1 MEERAE
7 GNRSGAAP
15 AGLRLPIVAN
25 LLLLFGSL
33 AVVSIGVYFLSQ
45 QATSAIRFESR
56 FITAEWRLLAELKE
70 RTDRLLQAR
79 DREIA
84 FLQAR
89 LLSIV
94 RQGAS
99 ETERRSL
106 TSQLEQAYLER
117 SEIMEL
123 RINPPPAI
131 REQRP
136 EAEGGVDNQTPG
148 PEVVEELVSSSRFQ
162 VSDEP
167 LQPEMLAPGE
177 KPALAWYRRIL
188 ADLTAGGP
196 ESASR
201 RLERALGG
209 VGGLSERDRSTLSEL
224 VDGARERQE
233 LRERLTT
240 LDGELAQARSETEE
254 ARTAAEK
261 ARAESSYLTQ
271 ALSETAARA
280 DAIEQQLS
288 TVSGELVEAVSEA
301 REHGRETGETQALSW
316 SRLLLDYLA
325 GEQIDSP
332 EAARQRLIDLWEE
345 EEEYREL
352 IVQAQ
357 RLANAGIAEGRN
369 DLPSQLL
376 VGYVRSIY
384 GEIAEVEVLTDVT
397 LSPGDSVQIRQ
408 RSDIPP
414 GGLVVEA
421 AVLQQRGNTMRI
433 RIEAGAYN
441 TPRTNQLVYVS
452 SSYRR
457 E

>member
-70 RTDRLLQAR
+70 RTDRLLQAK

-240 LDGELAQARSETEE
+240 LDGELAQARS
-254 ARTAAEK
+254 
-261 ARAESSYLTQ
+261 
-271 ALSETAARA
+271 
-280 DAIEQQLS
+280 
-288 TVSGELVEAVSEA
+288 
-301 REHGRETGETQALSW
+301 
-316 SRLLLDYLA
+316 
-325 GEQIDSP
+325 
-332 EAARQRLIDLWEE
+332 
-345 EEEYREL
+345 
-352 IVQAQ
+352 
-357 RLANAGIAEGRN
+357 
-369 DLPSQLL
+369 
-376 VGYVRSIY
+376 
-384 GEIAEVEVLTDVT
+384 
-397 LSPGDSVQIRQ
+397 
-408 RSDIPP
+408 
-414 GGLVVEA
+414 
-421 AVLQQRGNTMRI
+421 
-433 RIEAGAYN
+433 
-441 TPRTNQLVYVS
+441 
-452 SSYRR
+452 
-457 E
+457 